1 MAQASA
7 ARVIEEAERAI
18 AEESALADA
27 REAREARAQTVEPG
41 HPARVRGL
49 GVEGQVL
56 SFDGDWAQMEIRGK
70 KLRVRRAEL
79 EPARAAASKG
89 GKAKSPSK
97 GIVFA
102 PSRDV
107 SSTSS
112 RDDLSTSSRDVSG
125 PVPEVHVIGQRLE
138 EAIEAVEKA
147 LDQAILSGASSLRVV
162 HGHGTGRL
170 RDGIRRQFREHRSVE
185 RLRAGDRTEGGNGA
199 TILELR

>member
-1 MAQASA
+1 ASA
-7 ARVIEEAERAI
+7 ARVLEEAERAV

-27 REAREARAQTVEPG
+27 REARELRAQTVELG

-49 GVEGQVL
+49 GVEGRVL
-56 SFDGDWAQMEIRGK
+56 SFDGDWAQMEIQGK
-70 KLRVRRAEL
+70 KLRVRRGGL
-79 EPARAAASKG
+79 GPARAAARQTGKFQT

-97 GIVFA
+97 GV
-102 PSRDV
+102 V
-107 SSTSS
+107 STPL
-112 RDDLSTSSRDVSG
+112 RDLSG
-125 PVPEVHVIGQRLE
+125 AIPEVHVIGQRLE
-138 EAIEAVEKA
+138 EALEAVEKA

-170 RDGIRRQFREHRSVE
+170 REGIRKQFREHRAVE